1 MNSMLNNIMVGVLL
15 ALSGLSAC
23 GCRSIGTPA
32 EISQKEIMQRDQESS
47 RVAVLRKQLDRYEV
61 AYADAATNNERL
73 EVLQKV
79 ALILGKYRTDVFP
92 CEENTKELID
102 RTQKAVDKRIAGLE
116 LKLQI
121 ATLEQQLDSQEG
133 SLEKADICEKV
144 LWLIKD
150 APENILS
157 PTERSQL
164 KSTSRYYNRLKV
176 GYLCSHYHQLAL
188 EAYNTAQSFDDFCS
202 VTQECLDVFTRE
214 LRSGVLTDKERT
226 YLKERLA
233 EIISLRSQAISEYE
247 YILSTMRQDID
258 SLQVDYIND
267 SAKKDYQHARNL
279 YLAEKEKYFNFF
291 CWRDNVRSL
300 TTAVHCLDRIGSDN
314 RVDYI
319 LRREAA
325 SMRHDIYSNRFDRGD
340 RKCFDNQPALPTYTA
355 LDNYPRLDDDV
366 LANLASERWK
376 EINNSEL
383 EPERGELGNGSAQ
396 KMAKNQ

>member
-1 MNSMLNNIMVGVLL
+1 MKSLFHGIMTVLFL
-15 ALSGLSAC
+15 IICAMATSS
-23 GCRSIGTPA
+23 CRSAGRTDVVFVQ
-32 EISQKEIMQRDQESS
+32 ETSQQNQDDSKILM
-47 RVAVLRKQLDRYEV
+47 LRKALDQYEL
-61 AYADAATNNERL
+61 AYADAATDNERL

-340 RKCFDNQPALPTYTA
+340 RKCFDNQPELPTYTA